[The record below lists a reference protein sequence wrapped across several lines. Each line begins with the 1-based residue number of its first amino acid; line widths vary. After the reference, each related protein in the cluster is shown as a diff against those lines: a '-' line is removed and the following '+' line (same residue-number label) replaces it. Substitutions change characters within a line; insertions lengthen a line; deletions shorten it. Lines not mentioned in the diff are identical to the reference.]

1 MKVVGSV
8 IARLGSKRLPYK
20 NLLPFEGVPLVR
32 RAVDFLQRCPEVDLV
47 VVSTESELIAR
58 TCLGTGAE
66 ILPRPLEL
74 AGDKVPSIP
83 VFQHLAERFPCD
95 LHVNYNCNF
104 PVCDPEVVSKAI
116 ELAKETGESLSEPV
130 AVWAQT
136 RERLADYGD
145 PFAITATRFQDERIC
160 GIDVHHEEDLLEIHR
175 RHQSGFDEKWEL
187 I

>member
-1 MKVVGSV
+1 MKIVGSV
-8 IARLGSKRLPYK
+8 IARLCSKRLPYK

-58 TCLGTGAE
+58 TCHGTGAK
-66 ILPRPLEL
+66 ILKRPLNL
-74 AGDKVPSIP
+74 AGDEVASVP
-83 VFQHLAERFPCD
+83 VFRHLVEHFPCD

-104 PVCDPEVVSKAI
+104 PVCDPEVVTRAVD
-116 ELAKETGESLSEPV
+116 LAKRTGESLSEPV

-145 PFAITATRFQDERIC
+145 PFDISATRFEDDRIC
-160 GIDVHHEEDLLEIHR
+160 GIDVHREEDLLQTHR
-175 RHQSGFDEKWEL
+175 LHQHGFNGKWE
-187 I
+187 